1 MAEKLEKEQKEE
13 LTLKVK
19 NDVKSE
25 ILAQLQDD
33 IQKNKSSELLL
44 QITALVEAQMQSTST
59 T

>member
-19 NDVKSE
+19 TDVKSE

-44 QITALVEAQMQSTST
+44 QITSLVEAQMQLTST